1 VTLVVISDRLLRRIQ
16 RRWQYCVTHSTS
28 WEKGLPDPPARG
40 AAAGNETAAPI
51 YRAGVL
57 SCHPRP
63 RVVGDHRPVRTDR
76 LVRRPPFLTFRS
88 AIKFTVSTRAIDDL
102 DVTAATR
109 AGVSSLE
116 VFGAA
121 AERL

>member
-1 VTLVVISDRLLRRIQ
+1 
-16 RRWQYCVTHSTS
+16 
-28 WEKGLPDPPARG
+28 
-40 AAAGNETAAPI
+40 
-51 YRAGVL
+51 
-57 SCHPRP
+57 
-63 RVVGDHRPVRTDR
+63 VVGNHRPVRADR
-76 LVRRPPFLTFRS
+76 LVRRQPFLTFRS
-88 AIKFTVSTRAIDDL
+88 AIEFTVSKRAIADL